1 MPERLETSMENN
13 PLADDAGMAALATHA
28 ALPLSPERA
37 AAAAAILAAWLPAA
51 HELSRKMSAPEH
63 RALMPATVFTHAPDR
78 ADAHDP
84 QGVAGVPSGATAA
97 GGRP

>member
-1 MPERLETSMENN
+1 MHERLETPLDHD
-13 PLADDAGMAALATHA
+13 PLADGAAIAPLAIHA

-63 RALMPATVFTHAPDR
+63 RALMPATVFAHAPDH
-78 ADAHDP
+78 ADAAEP
-84 QGVAGVPSGATAA
+84 AGLPGAADA
-97 GGRP
+97 GGSRA